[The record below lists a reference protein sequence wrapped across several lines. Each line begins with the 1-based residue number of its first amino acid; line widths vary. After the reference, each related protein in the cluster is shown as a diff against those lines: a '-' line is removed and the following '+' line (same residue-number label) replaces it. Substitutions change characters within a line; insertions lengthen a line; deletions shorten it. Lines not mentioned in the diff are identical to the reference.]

1 MRRLEGSDKAIH
13 GFVIGDRG
21 EGASDCIPE
30 VHSPSVRQ
38 KVRKYEIERRDL
50 QLRSKRETELDDG
63 SLDTPWGYFHQ
74 GEYSWCSSWFWG
86 FFSISQA
93 SRVGKRLPGTLMAG

>member
-1 MRRLEGSDKAIH
+1 MRCLEGSDMATH

-38 KVRKYEIERRDL
+38 KIRMYEMRRRDL
-50 QLRSKRETELDDG
+50 QLRSKRESESKEGL
-63 SLDTPWGYFHQ
+63 LDTPWGMSQSHQ
-74 GEYSWCSSWFWG
+74 GEYS
-86 FFSISQA
+86 
-93 SRVGKRLPGTLMAG
+93 